1 MSTMQTAQQAS
12 RVVRIAA
19 LSFGL
24 SFLPALAV
32 VQQLVDPPAATEDVS
47 QVMRCGAAPCDREMS
62 SAATALVARLTEQ
75 GLVCSSAPRLT
86 DVVVVERM
94 TGEAEVV
101 VFDRALEVA
110 AHREGWLRSCCVEDV
125 AGR

>member
-12 RVVRIAA
+12 RVVRIAT
-19 LSFGL
+19 LSFAL
-24 SFLPALAV
+24 SFLPALSL
-32 VQQLVDPPAATEDVS
+32 VQHRLDQPAATEDVK

-62 SAATALVARLTEQ
+62 SAASGLVDQLTRQ
-75 GLVCSSAPRLT
+75 GLVCAPSPRLT
-86 DVVVVERM
+86 DVVVVEWM

-101 VFDRALEVA
+101 AFDRAVEVA
-110 AHREGWLRSCCVEDV
+110 AHRTGWLRSYCVEGV

>member
-1 MSTMQTAQQAS
+1 MSTMHTAQQAS

-19 LSFGL
+19 LSFAL

-32 VQQLVDPPAATEDVS
+32 VQQLVDPSAATKDVK

-62 SAATALVARLTEQ
+62 SAATALVARLTGQ
-75 GLVCSSAPRLT
+75 GLVCSSVPRLT
-86 DVVVVERM
+86 DVVVMEWM

-101 VFDRALEVA
+101 TFDRALEVA
-110 AHREGWLRSCCVEDV
+110 AHRDGWLRSYCVEDD

>member
-1 MSTMQTAQQAS
+1 MSTMHTAQQAS

-19 LSFGL
+19 LSFAL

-32 VQQLVDPPAATEDVS
+32 VQQLVDPPAATEDVR

-62 SAATALVARLTEQ
+62 SAATALVDRLTGQ
-75 GLVCSSAPRLT
+75 GLVCGSAPRLT
-86 DVVVVERM
+86 DVVVVEWM

-110 AHREGWLRSCCVEDV
+110 AHRVGWLRSYCVEDV